1 MMTAN
6 NDDIYAAFQTP
17 ESGANPW
24 TSSGNPFEAA
34 STEALGGNPL
44 MQAPPSQWGRT
55 GMGSAWGV
63 PGSRLGTMGGA
74 LAGAARPMTSNRPVG
89 FSSAAKTG
97 AAALFDPTGQSR
109 NANMAL
115 GPAPP
120 LKKRSENSPEE
131 EFAEMEK
138 QVNKLIEESA
148 MLAMQKDYG
157 AALEKAKDAGKLER
171 QLCKQREQRGFA
183 EQINVDLTYAVH
195 FNLAV
200 QYQNHQL
207 YNEALNT
214 YNLIIRNVQFPQ
226 AGRLRVNMGNI
237 YLALNNYLL
246 AIKMYRAALDE
257 APAAGKELRY
267 RLCRN
272 IANAFVK
279 LGQYRDAANSYE
291 TVVEGNADVTST
303 FNLILCYYALGETE
317 KMKRTFTRLLNCPL
331 AGLDGEEDF
340 EEEEKRKD
348 VLVDDGL
355 SRMRKERRARYLTYI
370 ITAARLIAPVLNKDW
385 CVGYDYIIG
394 QLRNYEMRDA
404 SSHVASELEMCK
416 NLNFLKHKRYQ
427 EAINGLKLF
436 EKKDKSLRARAAT
449 NLAYLYFLEGDYD
462 NGEQYSDMSLEEN
475 QYNAKALVNKG
486 NFSFVKK
493 DFERAKE
500 FYNKALAVEADNVE
514 AIYNLGLTAKRLG
527 LYEESVRM
535 FKRVQALVDSS
546 EVLYQIADLNDLVGD
561 PTALEWF
568 NRLIGRVPTDPNALA
583 RVGSLYARD
592 GDDVQAFH
600 YYLEA
605 YRYYQVNMDVI
616 SWLGAYFVKNE
627 VYDKAVQFF
636 ERAAH
641 IQPQEVKWE
650 LMVAS
655 CHRRRG
661 DYALAKRLYEQVH
674 RRYPG
679 NVECLRY
686 LVQICKD
693 ANLTEEANE
702 WFKTM
707 KKVERQQIHSSSS
720 SLAGESGDD
729 DNDSS
734 DGGQGR
740 NHNHRGSTANGA
752 GEGGAVAGRRAGGGS
767 AAAAADK
774 DLTAGLSDD
783 DVVDNKKRQNG
794 GGKAKKQK
802 VSDSDEDIDLPGI

>member
-1 MMTAN
+1 MTAN

-24 TSSGNPFEAA
+24 TSSANPFEAPP
-34 STEALGGNPL
+34 TESLGGNPL

-55 GMGSAWGV
+55 GMGSAWGI

-89 FSSAAKTG
+89 FSSTAKTG
-97 AAALFDPTGQSR
+97 AAAIFDPTGQAR
-109 NANMAL
+109 NANMAV

-138 QVNKLIEESA
+138 TVNKLIEESA

-237 YLALNNYLL
+237 YLAQNNYLL

-257 APAAGKELRY
+257 APAAGKDLRY
-267 RLCRN
+267 RLSRN

-291 TVVEGNADVTST
+291 TVVEGNSDVTST

-317 KMKRTFTRLLNCPL
+317 KMKRTFSRLLNCHL

-355 SRMRKERRARYLTYI
+355 SRMRKERRARYLKYI

-394 QLRNYEMRDA
+394 QLRNYEMRDP

-427 EAINGLKLF
+427 EAISGLKLF
-436 EKKDKSLRARAAT
+436 EKKDKNLRARAAT

-462 NGEQYSDMSLEEN
+462 SGEQYSDMSLEEN

-486 NFSFVKK
+486 NFAFVKK
-493 DFERAKE
+493 DFEKAKE

-514 AIYNLGLTAKRLG
+514 AIYNLGLTAKKLG

-561 PTALEWF
+561 PSSLEWF

-636 ERAAH
+636 ERASH

-661 DYALAKRLYEQVH
+661 DYVLAKRLYEQVH
-674 RRYPG
+674 RKYPS
-679 NVECLRY
+679 NVECLKY

-693 ANLTEEANE
+693 ANLTDEANE
-702 WFKTM
+702 WFKAM

-734 DGGQGR
+734 DGG
-740 NHNHRGSTANGA
+740 HNSRHHRGSAASGTNAEA
-752 GEGGAVAGRRAGGGS
+752 PVAGRRAGGGS
-767 AAAAADK
+767 GNTAADK

-783 DVVDNKKRQNG
+783 DIVDNKKKSNG
-794 GGKAKKQK
+794 GGKASKKK
-802 VSDSDEDIDLPGI
+802 KESDSDDDIDLPGV

>member
-1 MMTAN
+1 MN
-6 NDDIYAAFQTP
+6 GNDEDIYAAFQTP
-17 ESGANPW
+17 DIGSNPW
-24 TSSGNPFEAA
+24 TTSTNPFEAPA
-34 STEALGGNPL
+34 QEAMGGNPL
-44 MQAPPSQWGRT
+44 MQAPPSQWGRA

-63 PGSRLGTMGGA
+63 PGSRMNTRGCGIP
-74 LAGAARPMTSNRPVG
+74 GAARPMTSNRAVG
-89 FSSAAKTG
+89 FNSASNG
-97 AAALFDPTGQSR
+97 AAAVLFDPTGQAR
-109 NANMAL
+109 MANMAM

-120 LKKRSENSPEE
+120 LKKRSENSQEE
-131 EFAEMEK
+131 ELAEMEK

-148 MLAMQKDYG
+148 MLALQKDYG

-171 QLCKQREQRGFA
+171 LLCKKREQYGLA

-207 YNEALNT
+207 YTEALNT

-237 YLALNNYLL
+237 YLAQQNYLL
-246 AIKMYRAALDE
+246 AIKMYRKVLDE
-257 APAAGKELRY
+257 TPTAGKELRY
-267 RLCRN
+267 HLCRN

-291 TVVEGNADVTST
+291 TVVEGNGDANAT

-317 KMKRTFTRLLNCPL
+317 KMKRTFTRLMNCRL

-348 VLVDDGL
+348 VLVDDSL
-355 SRMRKERRARYLTYI
+355 SRMRKERRARYLKYI
-370 ITAARLIAPVLNKDW
+370 ITAARLIAPVLHKDW
-385 CVGYDYIIG
+385 CVGYDYIIS
-394 QLRNYEMRDA
+394 QLRTYEMRDPT
-404 SSHVASELEMCK
+404 SHVASELEMCK
-416 NLNFLKHKRYQ
+416 NLNYLKHKRYQ
-427 EAINGLKLF
+427 EAINGLKEF
-436 EKKDKSLRARAAT
+436 EKKDRSLRARAAT
-449 NLAYLYFLEGDYD
+449 NLAYLYFLEGDYE
-462 NGEQYSDMSLEEN
+462 NGEQYSDLSLVAN

-493 DFERAKE
+493 DYDKAKE
-500 FYNKALAVEADNVE
+500 LYNKALAVEADNVE
-514 AIYNLGLTAKRLG
+514 AIYNLGLAAKKLG
-527 LYEESVRM
+527 LYEEAVRM

-546 EVLYQIADLNDLVGD
+546 EVLYQIADLSDLVGD
-561 PTALEWF
+561 PAALEWF

-583 RVGSLYARD
+583 RIGSLYARD

-636 ERAAH
+636 ERASH
-641 IQPQEVKWE
+641 IQPQEVKWQ

-661 DYALAKRLYEQVH
+661 DYVQAKRLYEQVH
-674 RRYPG
+674 RKYPD
-679 NVECLRY
+679 NIECLNY
-686 LVQICKD
+686 LVQLCKD
-693 ANLTEEANE
+693 AGLNEEANE
-702 WFKTM
+702 WFKAT

-720 SLAGESGDD
+720 SVGGESGDD
-729 DNDSS
+729 DVESS
-734 DGGQGR
+734 V
-740 NHNHRGSTANGA
+740 
-752 GEGGAVAGRRAGGGS
+752 EGGNNINGHHRRRTSGTAAPDAAVAGRRAGGG
-767 AAAAADK
+767 AAADK
-774 DLTAGLSDD
+774 DFSVGLSDD
-783 DVVDNKKRQNG
+783 DIVDGKANQNG
-794 GGKAKKQK
+794 AKRPKK
-802 VSDSDEDIDLPGI
+802 EKNSDSDDEIDLPGI